1 MNRKVL
7 NFILTFIILIT
18 MIFGLIGA
26 KNISF
31 ADVAEKP
38 LYINLG
44 KSKDNKGYAIK
55 TPTEADGNYIWEIN
69 QYNSN
74 NVNDK
79 VTNPRNLYCIKAEYG
94 TSWTGT
100 SGGESTIVKYN
111 LSYNLETQREEI
123 LNKLTNSNADK
134 VVKNLLTPEKGAYK
148 QVLWILDNAYIPGE
162 TDKETYLA

>member
-31 ADVAEKP
+31 EDIAEKP

-55 TPTEADGNYIWEIN
+55 RSAEHCDEVCVLFQDA
-69 QYNSN
+69 
-74 NVNDK
+74 NVGLPYESDIS
-79 VTNPRNLYCIKAEYG
+79 L
-94 TSWTGT
+94 
-100 SGGESTIVKYN
+100 GE
-111 LSYNLETQREEI
+111 
-123 LNKLTNSNADK
+123 
-134 VVKNLLTPEKGAYK
+134 
-148 QVLWILDNAYIPGE
+148 
-162 TDKETYLA
+162 

>member
-79 VTNPRNLYCIKAEYG
+79 VTNPRNLYCINAE
-94 TSWTGT
+94 
-100 SGGESTIVKYN
+100 
-111 LSYNLETQREEI
+111 
-123 LNKLTNSNADK
+123 
-134 VVKNLLTPEKGAYK
+134 
-148 QVLWILDNAYIPGE
+148 
-162 TDKETYLA
+162 